1 MNKKVFLDTNIVADI
16 IDSQRL
22 NHNLSISFMEKL
34 INDNIDIC
42 ISEDM
47 ITTLFYISKNKKETL
62 EFFQNV
68 VFVDWEILNFTK
80 DILIDSVEL
89 TLKENLDL
97 EDVLQGLCAKYNG
110 CSSIIT
116 SDKKFYNC
124 GIEIIDV
131 KQYLNS

>member
-22 NHNLSISFMEKL
+22 NHNLSMTFIEKL
-34 INDNIDIC
+34 INDSVDVC

-110 CSSIIT
+110 CTSIIT
-116 SDKKFYNC
+116 GDKKFYNC
-124 GIEIIDV
+124 GIEILDV
-131 KQYLNS
+131 KQYLKV